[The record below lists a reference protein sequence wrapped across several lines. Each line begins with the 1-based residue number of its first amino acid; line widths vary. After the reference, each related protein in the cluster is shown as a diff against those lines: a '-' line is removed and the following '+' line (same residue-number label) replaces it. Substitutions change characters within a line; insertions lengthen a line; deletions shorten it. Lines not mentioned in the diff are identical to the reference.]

1 LSAYGSL
8 LSSISD
14 SHSKKSAIENPPWR
28 IVHDRDAE
36 CAEGHAKAHRKK
48 TVSELS
54 VLARGISE
62 TFVVKKLF
70 QSKSELLCD
79 LSASAVQCFRGRGK
93 EQEKIESEYHRMKPK
108 ELDQLMTRAKRYSP
122 PAIRLPAAWI
132 DRLEVMAELEGELGY
147 HTMVRRWIEERLRQE
162 SRLAL
167 RLSKMS
173 PPTIAAVLK
182 RHALKK
188 TGISDDLR

>member
-1 LSAYGSL
+1 M
-8 LSSISD
+8 
-14 SHSKKSAIENPPWR
+14 
-28 IVHDRDAE
+28 
-36 CAEGHAKAHRKK
+36 
-48 TVSELS
+48 
-54 VLARGISE
+54 
-62 TFVVKKLF
+62 VKKLF
-70 QSKSELLCD
+70 QSKNPNVSAPSVVRRAHHVPSPSRDAPQRCNVSAGEAKKKMKKKFGK
-79 LSASAVQCFRGRGK
+79 LSK
-93 EQEKIESEYHRMKPK
+93 EEQEKRELEYHRMKPK

-173 PPTIAAVLK
+173 LPTIAAVLK
-182 RHALKK
+182 RQAPKK